1 MRFIIYFI
9 IGSLMLSCTKNKYE
23 DTIDGPNIL
32 DFIEDETFKELLI
45 EYTFEGRTY
54 ASLKDAAKVRM
65 ISTSCGNIYSLKGI
79 DFFINV
85 THLTCENSELT
96 ELDLSKNIN
105 LEYLYCPNNKISTL
119 DLSMN
124 KKLIFV
130 DCARNKLNNLN
141 LAMNKDLKRLDC
153 YNNELTTLDLSMCNK
168 LTSLNCF
175 DNLFK
180 DKSIKIHKDT
190 YKDWTLFE
198 DRKIYDIID

>member
-1 MRFIIYFI
+1 
-9 IGSLMLSCTKNKYE
+9 
-23 DTIDGPNIL
+23 
-32 DFIEDETFKELLI
+32 
-45 EYTFEGRTY
+45 
-54 ASLKDAAKVRM
+54 
-65 ISTSCGNIYSLKGI
+65 
-79 DFFINV
+79 
-85 THLTCENSELT
+85 
-96 ELDLSKNIN
+96 
-105 LEYLYCPNNKISTL
+105 
-119 DLSMN
+119 MN